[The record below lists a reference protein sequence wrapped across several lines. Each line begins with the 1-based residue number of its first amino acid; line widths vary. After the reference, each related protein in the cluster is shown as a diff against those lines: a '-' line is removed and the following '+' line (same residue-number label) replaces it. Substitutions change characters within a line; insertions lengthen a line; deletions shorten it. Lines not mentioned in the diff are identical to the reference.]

1 MPPETITVATD
12 PDWLTTLTWVWLAL
26 ALPIAVSL
34 CFINAPYG
42 RHNQGTWGP
51 LISARSGWLLMESP
65 AVIVP
70 AGAFVWVRGWE
81 SPVMLVFFLIWQA
94 HYVHRAWIYPFRLP
108 STSSP
113 MPVLLMLMGLAFNLI
128 NGSLQGAWL
137 FIHPTIDS
145 SAWLGNW
152 RFVTGSM
159 VFGIGLVINMDSCNR
174 LLRLR
179 KENPGE
185 YSIPGG
191 GIFRWVSCPNYL
203 GEIVEWIGWALLTWS
218 PAGLAFAAWT
228 MANLVPRARAH
239 HQWYRG
245 QFPDYPAKR
254 KALIPGLF

>member
-1 MPPETITVATD
+1 MFRMPSTKICLGFTQNPCA
-12 PDWLTTLTWVWLAL
+12 
-26 ALPIAVSL
+26 S
-34 CFINAPYG
+34 
-42 RHNQGTWGP
+42 
-51 LISARSGWLLMESP
+51 WLLMESP

-94 HYVHRAWIYPFRLP
+94 HYVHRAWIYPFRLAI
-108 STSSP
+108 TSSP

-179 KENPGE
+179 RENPGE
-185 YSIPGG
+185 YSIPRGG
-191 GIFRWVSCPNYL
+191 MFRWVS
-203 GEIVEWIGWALLTWS
+203 
-218 PAGLAFAAWT
+218 AAWT

-239 HQWYRG
+239 HRWYRKR
-245 QFPDYPAKR
+245 FPDYPAKR
-254 KALIPGLF
+254 KALVPGLF

>member
-1 MPPETITVATD
+1 MCIRD
-12 PDWLTTLTWVWLAL
+12 
-26 ALPIAVSL
+26 S
-34 CFINAPYG
+34 
-42 RHNQGTWGP
+42 
-51 LISARSGWLLMESP
+51 
-65 AVIVP
+65 
-70 AGAFVWVRGWE
+70 
-81 SPVMLVFFLIWQA
+81 
-94 HYVHRAWIYPFRLP
+94 YVHRAWIYPFRLAR
-108 STSSP
+108 TSSP
-113 MPVLLMLMGLAFNLI
+113 MPMLLMLMGLVFNLI

-152 RFVTGSM
+152 LFITGSM

-179 KENPGE
+179 RENPGK
-185 YSIPGG
+185 YSIPHGG
-191 GIFRWVSCPNYL
+191 MFRWVSCPNYL

-239 HQWYRG
+239 HRWYRG

-254 KALIPGLF
+254 KALIPSLF